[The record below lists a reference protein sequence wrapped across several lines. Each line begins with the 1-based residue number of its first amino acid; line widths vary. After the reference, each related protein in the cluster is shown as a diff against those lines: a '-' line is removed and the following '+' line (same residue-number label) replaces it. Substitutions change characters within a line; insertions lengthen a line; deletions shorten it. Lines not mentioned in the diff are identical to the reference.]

1 MKYNFFSLS
10 IHNNTQQA
18 INSYYPSHAMKSI
31 SFLTLL
37 SLLLFSCNR
46 NQINFD
52 ASGSFETEETIISS
66 EATGALLQFN
76 IEEGQTLKAGD
87 VIGYIDSTQLFLK
100 RKQLESQI
108 RSTLSQ
114 RPDISTQ
121 IASLQIQ
128 LATAE
133 REQKRLSNLVKAE
146 AATQKQLDD
155 ATAQVDV
162 IKKQLVAQQSAL
174 SITSESITQ
183 QTNPL
188 EVQIEQIN
196 DQLSKC
202 KLVNPVNGTVLTK
215 YAESK
220 EMTTTGK
227 ALYKIADLSELY
239 LRAYVSGA
247 QLSQIKLNQNV
258 KVFTDDG
265 AKNLKEYAGT
275 IVWISDKAEFTPKTI
290 QTKEERSNMVYAL
303 KVKVKN
309 DGLLKIGMYGEIKF

>member
-1 MKYNFFSLS
+1 MKFNFFSQS

-162 IKKQLVAQQSAL
+162 IKKQLAAQQSAL

-275 IVWISDKAEFTPKTI
+275 IIWISDKAEFTPKTI

>member
-1 MKYNFFSLS
+1 MKFNFFSQS

-66 EATGALLQFN
+66 DATGALLQFN

-162 IKKQLVAQQSAL
+162 IKKQLAAQQSAL

-183 QTNPL
+183 QTNPV

>member
-1 MKYNFFSLS
+1 MKFNFFLHST
-10 IHNNTQQA
+10 HNNTQQA
-18 INSYYPSHAMKSI
+18 INLYYPSHTMKSI

-133 REQKRLSNLVKAE
+133 REQKRLSNLAKAE

-155 ATAQVDV
+155 ATAQVDMV
-162 IKKQLVAQQSAL
+162 KKQLAAQQSAL

-215 YAESK
+215 YAEAK

-247 QLSQIKLNQNV
+247 QLSQIKLYQNV

-265 AKNLKEYAGT
+265 AKNLKEYAGA

>member
-1 MKYNFFSLS
+1 MKFNFFSQS

-66 EATGALLQFN
+66 EVTGALLQFN

-162 IKKQLVAQQSAL
+162 IKKQLAAQQSAL

-183 QTNPL
+183 QTNPV

-275 IVWISDKAEFTPKTI
+275 IIWISDKAEFTPKTI

>member
-1 MKYNFFSLS
+1 MKFNFFLHST
-10 IHNNTQQA
+10 HNNTQQA

-162 IKKQLVAQQSAL
+162 IKKQLAAQQSAL

-215 YAESK
+215 YAEAK